1 MIIDVHG
8 QPLVNKASIYPN
20 SSEDSALAR
29 GMSQYDPRPLSGDAA
44 VLPILREANAKAADL
59 AQFHTAGRSALQVHV
74 DQIVGHQWKLKYMPN
89 WRVLGIS
96 EEEAHALAYEVESRF
111 EDWFENPINCVDAEE
126 NRTGTMMARAT
137 VMEHTKCGEVFAKSE
152 WRRIRGSPYRTC
164 LKLVNTDRISNP
176 RGTGTRAD
184 LREGVKINQHGA
196 AQGFYVRSRHQ
207 SEDGFSRGT
216 ANWDY
221 QPKYLSNG
229 RVNFI
234 HVFEPESPGQNR
246 GANTFLSA
254 IGKIKHLDKLQDATL
269 QNAIVNAMYAAV
281 IKSDLPSEELLSVL
295 GEDAMRQGA
304 MQWMLG
310 QKAEY
315 HDKANIRLNKAR
327 IPHLLPGEE
336 LQLMTAENPG
346 QSFADFESSILR
358 DISRGVNLSYE
369 SFSRDYSKT
378 NYSSARASMLEQLK
392 YMLGKRKV
400 IVEAF
405 MNMLFSLW
413 LEEAI
418 FLGIIRLP
426 RNAPNFYQAKRAW
439 TRCQWIGSGRLM
451 IDELKE
457 VKAAVARLEAGI
469 STYERESAHLGMD
482 FEETIEV
489 QNRETTLLA
498 AQGRVPLW
506 AQQKGNSNAPNSNA
520 PTNDESA
527 DQPAPRGRPRNQ

>member
-1 MIIDVHG
+1 MIVDLHG
-8 QPLVNKASIYPN
+8 NPLAAKAVYPN
-20 SSEDSALAR
+20 SSEDNALGR
-29 GMSQYDPRPLSGDAA
+29 GLSQFNPRPLSGDAA

-89 WRVLGIS
+89 WRVLGIT
-96 EEEAHALAYEVESRF
+96 EEQAHLLAYEVESRF
-111 EDWFENPINCVDAEE
+111 EDWFENPIACVDAEE
-126 NRTGTMMARAT
+126 NRTGTMLARAV

-152 WRRIRGSPYRTC
+152 WRRMRGTPYRTC
-164 LKLVNTDRISNP
+164 IKLVSTDRVSNP
-176 RGTGTRAD
+176 RGQSNSSN
-184 LREGVKINQHGA
+184 LREGVKVNHHGA

-207 SEDGFSRGT
+207 SEDGFSQGGVG
-216 ANWDY
+216 WDY

-229 RVNFI
+229 RLNFI

-304 MQWMLG
+304 MAWMLD

-315 HDKANIRLNKAR
+315 HDKANIRLNKSR

-336 LQLMTAENPG
+336 LQLLTAENPG
-346 QSFADFESSILR
+346 QAFADFEASILR

-400 IVEAF
+400 IVETA
-405 MNMLFSLW
+405 MNHVFALW
-413 LEEAI
+413 LEEALS
-418 FLGIIRLP
+418 LGIIRLP
-426 RNAPNFYQAKRAW
+426 RSAPSFYEAKRAW

-469 STYERESAHLGMD
+469 STYERETAHLGLD
-482 FEETIEV
+482 FEEVIEV
-489 QNRETTLLA
+489 QSREATLLEQ
-498 AQGRVPLW
+498 QGRTPLW
-506 AQQKGNSNAPNSNA
+506 NAATRGNNNNA
-520 PTNDESA
+520 PTDRTTG
-527 DQPAPRGRPRNQ
+527 PGRPRNE

>member
-1 MIIDVHG
+1 MIVDLNG
-8 QPLVNKASIYPN
+8 NPLKTSAFYPN
-20 SSEDSALAR
+20 SSEDSALGRSLA
-29 GMSQYDPRPLSGDAA
+29 MFNPRPLSGDAA

-96 EEEAHALAYEVESRF
+96 EEQAHLLAYEVEARF
-111 EDWFENPINCVDAEE
+111 EDWFENPNACVDAEE
-126 NRTGTMMARAT
+126 NRTGTMCARAT
-137 VMEHTKCGEVFAKSE
+137 VMEHTKAGEVFAKAE
-152 WRRIRGSPYRTC
+152 WRRIRGTPFRTC
-164 LKLVNTDRISNP
+164 LKFVNTDRISNP
-176 RGTGTRAD
+176 RGRSNSES
-184 LREGVKINQHGA
+184 LREGVKINSHGA
-196 AQGFYVRSRHQ
+196 AQGFFVRSRHQ
-207 SEDGFSRGT
+207 SEDGFSTGG
-216 ANWDY
+216 AQWDY

-281 IKSDLPSEELLSVL
+281 IKSDLPSEELLSVM
-295 GEDAMRQGA
+295 GEDAMKQGA
-304 MQWMLG
+304 MAWMLD

-336 LQLMTAENPG
+336 LQLLTAENPG
-346 QSFADFESSILR
+346 QAFADFEASILR

-400 IVEAF
+400 IVEAA
-405 MNMLFSLW
+405 MNILFALW

-418 FLGIIRLP
+418 WLGIIKLP
-426 RNAPNFYQAKRAW
+426 RNAPGFYDAKRAW

-451 IDELKE
+451 IDELRE
-457 VKAAVARLEAGI
+457 VKAAIARLEAGI
-469 STYERESAHLGMD
+469 STYERESANLGLD
-482 FEETIEV
+482 FEEVVEV
-489 QNRETTLLA
+489 QNREAALLA
-498 AQGRVPLW
+498 SQGRDPLW
-506 AQQKGNSNAPNSNA
+506 NSQKGKQDVTTDRP
-520 PTNDESA
+520 PG
-527 DQPAPRGRPRNQ
+527 PGRPRNE